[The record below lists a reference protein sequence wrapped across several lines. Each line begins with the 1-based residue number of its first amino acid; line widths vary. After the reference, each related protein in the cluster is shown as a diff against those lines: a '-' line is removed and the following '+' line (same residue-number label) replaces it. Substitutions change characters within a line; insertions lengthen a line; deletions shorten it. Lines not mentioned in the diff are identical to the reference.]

1 MKIKHLLFLGLVV
14 ILASCGINK
23 KAYRNSSH
31 MAIISINSIEK
42 IKNNSSLQSRVLTEA
57 RKLDTNLSNPANMVH
72 DKFYELRLRNL
83 STKLMA
89 EAKVLNDPL
98 FQQYAANND
107 NNLKGLDQF
116 TTLGVK
122 YIAVDGYPVIK
133 SSQKTT
139 IMAAFDSLPKEVD
152 AVMVLSNNFIFL
164 EDMTFSVGG
173 LSTAGLLK
181 QRVQSQLTVYMLTR
195 DGKKILHKIFLGD
208 SEDTLGGGDEDN
220 PITLDQVAQQALDES
235 MREFQAYLV
244 KKVGG

>member
-1 MKIKHLLFLGLVV
+1 MRTKHLLLLGAAL

-23 KAYRNSSH
+23 KAYKNSSH

-42 IKNNSSLQSRVLTEA
+42 VKNNNSLQGRLLTEV
-57 RKLDTNLSNPANMVH
+57 REIDTNLSNPANMVH
-72 DKFYELRLRNL
+72 DKFYDLRLRNL
-83 STKLMA
+83 STKLMS
-89 EAKVLNDPL
+89 EDKILNYPL

-116 TTLGVK
+116 NTLGVK

-139 IMAAFDSLPKEVD
+139 IMAAFDSLPEEVD
-152 AVMVLSNNFIFL
+152 AIMVISNYFSFI
-164 EDMTFSVGG
+164 EDVGFQVGG
-173 LSTAGLLK
+173 ISTAGLHK

-195 DGKKILHKIFLGD
+195 DGKKILHKIFMGT
-208 SEDTLGGGDEDN
+208 SEDKLGSHEDDE
-220 PITLDQVAQQALDES
+220 PITLDEVAQQALDES
-235 MREFQAYLV
+235 MREFQNYLV